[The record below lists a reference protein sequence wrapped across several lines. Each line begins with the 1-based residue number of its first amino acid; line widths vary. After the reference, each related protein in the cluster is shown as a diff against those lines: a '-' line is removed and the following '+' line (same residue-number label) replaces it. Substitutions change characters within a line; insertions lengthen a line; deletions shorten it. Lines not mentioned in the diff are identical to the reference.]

1 MSVDLTTHYLKLSLK
16 NPLVASA
23 SPLSGRIESL
33 LALEK
38 AGASAVVM
46 QSLFEEQIEHEELE
60 IHRLHDYLGDS
71 FAESQSYFPEL
82 ESYNTGPEPY
92 LEHIELA
99 KSKLSIP
106 VIGSLNGTA
115 PGKWVRYANLIQQA
129 GADALELNIYFV
141 PTAEDNSPAAVEER
155 YLEIVRQVRL
165 EVSIPLAVKI
175 GPYFSSLPHFA
186 QRLVAAG
193 ADGLVLFNRYL
204 EPDIDLETLRVQP
217 HLVLSTRDELR
228 LPLRWIALLRGRVA
242 CSLAA
247 TSGVHFAEDVLKALL
262 AGADVTMMASAL
274 LRYGP
279 GHLAKLLEEV
289 TSWLNARNYRSVEE
303 MKGSVSRDNSADPSA
318 FERGNYMKTLISY
331 TTPELL

>member
-1 MSVDLTTHYLKLSLK
+1 MSVELTTHYLKLPLR

-23 SPLSGRIESL
+23 SPLTGKLESL
-33 LALEK
+33 LALER

-60 IHRLHDYLGDS
+60 IHRLHDYLGS
-71 FAESQSYFPEL
+71 SCAESLSYFPEL
-82 ESYNTGPEPY
+82 ENYNTGPEPY

-115 PGKWVRYANLIQQA
+115 PGKWVRYANLIEQA

-141 PTAEDNSPAAVEER
+141 PTDAEQSASAVEAR
-155 YLEIVRQVRL
+155 YLEIVKQVRR
-165 EVSIPLAVKI
+165 EISIPLAVKI
-175 GPYFSSLPHFA
+175 GPFFSSLPHFA
-186 QRLVAAG
+186 AQLVAAG

-204 EPDIDLETLRVQP
+204 EPDINLETLRVEP
-217 HLVLSTRDELR
+217 HLALSTREELR
-228 LPLRWIALLRGRVA
+228 LPLRWIGLLRGRVK

-247 TSGVHFAEDVLKALL
+247 TSGVHTAEDVLKALF
-262 AGADVTMMASAL
+262 AGADVTMMASTL
-274 LRYGP
+274 LRYGADQL
-279 GHLAKLLEEV
+279 GKMLAEI
-289 TSWLNARNYRSVEE
+289 TRWLDSRGYTSVEQ

-318 FERGNYMKTLISY
+318 YERGNYMKTLISFS
-331 TTPELL
+331 TNIGS

>member
-1 MSVDLTTHYLKLSLK
+1 MSVDLTTHYLKLPLR

-33 LALEK
+33 LALEQ

-71 FAESQSYFPEL
+71 FAESLSYFPEL
-82 ESYNTGPEPY
+82 EDYNTGPEPY

-115 PGKWVRYANLIQQA
+115 PGKWVRYANLIEQA

-141 PTAEDNSPAAVEER
+141 PTDADLSASAVEDR
-155 YLEIVRQVRL
+155 YLEIVKQVRK

-175 GPYFSSLPHFA
+175 GPYFSAFPHFA
-186 QRLVAAG
+186 KRLVAAG

-204 EPDIDLETLRVQP
+204 EPDIDLDTLRVEP

-228 LPLRWIALLRGRVA
+228 LPLRWIAILRGHLK

-262 AGADVTMMASAL
+262 AGADVTMLASAL

-279 GHLAKLLEEV
+279 AHLTKMLAEV
-289 TSWLNARNYRSVEE
+289 THWLDSRGYSSIEQ
-303 MKGSVSRDNSADPSA
+303 MKGSGSRDNSADPCA
-318 FERGNYMKTLISY
+318 YERGNYMKTLISY
-331 TTPELL
+331 STPTSS